1 MKGRALIWIDTDG
14 VEDTNDQRAWSNEG
28 EANVVKQLLDRMRPA
43 PLPPS
48 RTEDDD
54 DVFALLTPYH
64 AQREI
69 LARVDLPEWAASRL
83 HTVDSFQGREADT
96 VVVSL
101 VRSTQRDDRRPE
113 ANIGYLV
120 SPNRTNVLLSRA
132 RKLLIIVGR
141 IAHFERQPTLNPDRR
156 DIQFW
161 SSIIAELRQQ
171 GAVVSAA
178 SALSGGRR

>member
-1 MKGRALIWIDTDG
+1 M
-14 VEDTNDQRAWSNEG
+14 N
-28 EANVVKQLLDRMRPA
+28 
-43 PLPPS
+43 
-48 RTEDDD
+48 
-54 DVFALLTPYH
+54 
-64 AQREI
+64 
-69 LARVDLPEWAASRL
+69 
-83 HTVDSFQGREADT
+83 TVDSFQGREADT

-141 IAHFERQPTLNPDRR
+141 LAHFEKQAALNPDRK
-156 DIQFW
+156 DILFW
-161 SSIIAELRQQ
+161 RSIVEEVRRQ

-178 SALSGGRR
+178 SAFAGGLR